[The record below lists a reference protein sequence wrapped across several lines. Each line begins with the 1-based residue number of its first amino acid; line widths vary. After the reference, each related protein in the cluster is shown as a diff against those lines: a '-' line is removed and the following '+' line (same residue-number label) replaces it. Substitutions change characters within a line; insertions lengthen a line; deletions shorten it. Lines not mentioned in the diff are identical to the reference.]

1 MTTNDPITA
10 ALQELAN
17 QDERLIQLD
26 ARETS
31 HFTTISERIA
41 ELADLITGLGR
52 TLEDDGTVLARFEA
66 LDRQVADLATQL
78 AHDLGGYHPD
88 PPPAWWKLP
97 AAERH
102 EPIARLHAWVE
113 QVYRPGYGHLAATIA
128 PCWPSHDLCLYG
140 LDILSGLWS
149 VLYLQPERTAR
160 LLSAQAEYQA
170 RILPALAAQLV
181 SETSSCGHPRGRIPT
196 PGQPW
201 SAS

>member
-10 ALQELAN
+10 ALQELAA
-17 QDERLIQLD
+17 QHEQLTQLD

-31 HFTTISERIA
+31 HFTTLSSRLT
-41 ELADLITGLGR
+41 ELTDLVTGIGHS
-52 TLEDDGTVLARFEA
+52 LEDDTGVLARFEA
-66 LDRQVADLATQL
+66 LDRQITDLAAQL
-78 AHDLGGYHPD
+78 APDPGGHHPE

-97 AAERH
+97 AAERR

-113 QVYRPGYGHLAATIA
+113 QVYRPGYGHLAATIG
-128 PCWPSHDLCLYG
+128 PCWPAHDLCLYG

-149 VLYLQPERTAR
+149 VLYLQPERTPK

-170 RILPALAAQLV
+170 RILPALAAQLAT
-181 SETSSCGHPRGRIPT
+181 ETSTCGHRRIPA